1 MNTAYFNSLTKQ
13 LFTGDVTNKKNY
25 FYTIKLGIVLLT
37 TISLFSNLLEF
48 DNVNGQSSS
57 NPAGNQIFK
66 IIIKVTNSGNIDLIG
81 TIHVAI
87 DGSFLTKDLT
97 NVQFPAK
104 QTVSHTVEFNS
115 QDVPTGKGFSVEA
128 VYADDMYKR
137 TYGIN
142 TPANTPEIVT
152 LVIP

>member
-1 MNTAYFNSLTKQ
+1 MGTSFFNSLKIQ
-13 LFTGDVTNKKNY
+13 FFTGDLTNKNN
-25 FYTIKLGIVLLT
+25 FHSIKLGIVLLV
-37 TISLFSNLLEF
+37 TISVFTSFLEI
-48 DNVNGQSSS
+48 DKINGQSTTSTG
-57 NPAGNQIFK
+57 GNQVFK

-97 NVQFPAK
+97 NIQFPAK

-115 QDVPTGKGFSVEA
+115 QDVPTGKGFSVEV

-137 TYGIN
+137 TYGTN